1 MSDLMRLDPLG
12 EMLSLRQAMDR
23 LFQEAFVRPGGMTA
37 GSGQG
42 GGMGLALDLLEDEE
56 NLVVTAG
63 LPGVKPEDIEVSVQG
78 DLLTIRGEARA
89 ESESGRGQFHRRERS
104 YGSFFRQIQLPVRV
118 QSESAEARFENRVL
132 TLRLPKAEEARE
144 RRIEVRSAPGRN
156 ASREIPA
163 GPGQG
168 EVEAGAPTRT

>member
-23 LFQEAFVRPGGMTA
+23 LFQEAFVRPGGFTA
-37 GSGQG
+37 ASGQ
-42 GGMGLALDLLEDEE
+42 GGMGLALDLLEDDE

-63 LPGVKPEDIEVSVQG
+63 LPGVKPEDIEISVQG

-89 ESESGRGQFHRRERS
+89 ESESGKGQYHRRERS

-118 QSESAEARFENRVL
+118 QSESAEARFENGVL

-144 RRIEVRSAPGRN
+144 RRIAVRSAPGRN

-168 EVEAGAPTRT
+168 EVEAGAPPRR